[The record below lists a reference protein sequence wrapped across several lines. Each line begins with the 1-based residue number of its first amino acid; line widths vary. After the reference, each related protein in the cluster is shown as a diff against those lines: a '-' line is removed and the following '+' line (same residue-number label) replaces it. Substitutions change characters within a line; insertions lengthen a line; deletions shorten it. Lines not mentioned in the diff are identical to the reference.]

1 MKRREP
7 GRRRAERAAPR
18 RAPLWLCALTGGP
31 DRWLRIA
38 LDTTHPPL
46 TFAEQALAT
55 ARREAAT
62 LFYGAVTGVIVNYS
76 PDRAIRFDLE
86 GNPVHVYDRAYSP
99 GEITISLGRRPLS
112 PDEIEQLLGAC

>member
-7 GRRRAERAAPR
+7 GRRRAERAAPS

-31 DRWLRIA
+31 DRWL
-38 LDTTHPPL
+38 TTRPPL

-86 GNPVHVYDRAYSP
+86 GKTRCTLTTEPIAPVKSP
-99 GEITISLGRRPLS
+99 
-112 PDEIEQLLGAC
+112 